1 LKSRTKKLLQIED
14 RENSD
19 PVRHLQIGF
28 SAPGLLSMYPR
39 ILIAGTSGDCGK
51 TLVTIGLIAAW
62 RREGR
67 DVAAFKKGPDYIDAA
82 WLSLAAGRPARNL
95 DSWMMGADGVLDS
108 FAANATGSGVN
119 VIEGNRGLHDGEDV
133 RGTHSSAELAKLLGS
148 PVILILAAQKM
159 TRTAAAIAL
168 GMKSL
173 DPDLNIAG
181 VLLNRVANSRQES
194 LMRAATEAETG
205 LPVLGS
211 IPRTDENLLPG
222 RHLGLVTPEEH
233 LEAERVIT
241 AAANLVNNSVDLNR
255 LRHCAESAPPYPREG
270 FSRPFPAAQSIDA
283 PGLRLGYF
291 AGSAFTFYYP
301 ENLEAIDRTGA
312 VRIAVDPLGDSALPP
327 LDALYIGGGFP
338 ETHAPSLA
346 ENTSFRR
353 SVAEAAQKGLPV
365 WAECGGLM
373 YLAQSIHW
381 QDSCFPMAGFL
392 PVDIVLGKKPAGHGY
407 EEVLADRPNA
417 FVNPGTILRG
427 HEFHYSRI
435 EGCGQFE
442 TAFKVLRGTGIGG
455 GRDGITKNRVI
466 ASYLH
471 VHDLASPGWINW
483 LMNAAVEYKR
493 EGV

>member
-1 LKSRTKKLLQIED
+1 
-14 RENSD
+14 
-19 PVRHLQIGF
+19 
-28 SAPGLLSMYPR
+28 MYPR

-67 DVAAFKKGPDYIDAA
+67 NVAAFKKGPDYIDAA

-95 DSWMMGADGVLDS
+95 DSWMMGSDGVLDS
-108 FAANATGSGVN
+108 FAVHAAGNGIS
-119 VIEGNRGLHDGEDV
+119 VIEGNRGLHDGEDA

-194 LMRAATEAETG
+194 LMRAAVETETG

-222 RHLGLVTPEEH
+222 RHMGLVTPEEH
-233 LEAERVIT
+233 AEAEHVIT
-241 AAANLVNNSVDLNR
+241 AAADLVTNSVDLNR
-255 LRHCAESAPPYPREG
+255 LRYVAESVTLNPWEG
-270 FSRPFPAAQSIDA
+270 FSRPVRTVKTIDV
-283 PGLRLGYF
+283 PGLRIGYF
-291 AGSAFTFYYP
+291 GGPAFTFYYP
-301 ENLEAIDRTGA
+301 ENLEAIDRSGA
-312 VRIAVDPLGDSALPP
+312 VRIAVDPLVDSALPP
-327 LDALYIGGGFP
+327 VDALYIGGGFP

-346 ENTSFRR
+346 ANTSFSR
-353 SVAEAAQKGLPV
+353 SVAQAAQKGLPV

-373 YLAQSIHW
+373 YLAQSIRW
-381 QDSCFPMAGFL
+381 KDTRFPMAGFL
-392 PVDIVLGKKPAGHGY
+392 PVDIALGDKPAGHGY

-435 EGCGQFE
+435 ESSGQLE
-442 TAFKVLRGTGIGG
+442 TAFRVLRGTGAGN
-455 GRDGITKNRVI
+455 GRDGIAKNRVL

-471 VHDLASPGWINW
+471 IHDLASPGWIHW
-483 LMNAAVEYKR
+483 LMNAALEYKR
-493 EGV
+493 ESR